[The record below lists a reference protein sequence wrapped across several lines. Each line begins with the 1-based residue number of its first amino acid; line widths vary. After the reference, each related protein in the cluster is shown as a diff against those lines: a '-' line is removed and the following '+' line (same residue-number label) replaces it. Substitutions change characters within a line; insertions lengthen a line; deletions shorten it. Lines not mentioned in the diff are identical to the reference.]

1 MAAVVGADDVL
12 AIPHFRALGA
22 REASVVAPLLRL
34 VRLEAHALLWRE
46 GEPGERFCYVRTGTL
61 RLFRTGGDGREQTL
75 RIASAGETL
84 GEVPAFDDGP
94 NPVSVEALEPTEVV
108 VVPSAVARVLVERYP
123 AVAQALLRHFAR
135 RLRAFTDLVA
145 QALLRHFARR
155 LRAFTDLVEQLSLQT
170 VQQRLARYLYLEA
183 RACDPGEGMEIAV
196 ERRLT
201 GQELASL
208 LGSVREVVARTLKTF
223 EDEGVIVVERHRYVI
238 RDMEALRR
246 ML

>member
-34 VRLEAHALLWRE
+34 GRLEAHTLLWRE
-46 GEPGERFCYVRTGTL
+46 GEPGEGFCYVRTGTL
-61 RLFRTGGDGREQTL
+61 RLFRTGSDGREQTL

-135 RLRAFTDLVA
+135 RLRAFTDLV
-145 QALLRHFARR
+145 
-155 LRAFTDLVEQLSLQT
+155 EQLSLQT

-208 LGSVREVVARTLKTF
+208 VGSVREVVARTLKTF

>member
-135 RLRAFTDLVA
+135 RLRAFTDLV
-145 QALLRHFARR
+145 
-155 LRAFTDLVEQLSLQT
+155 EQLSLQT